1 MSFHLSHLDR
11 DGIGAFLFEYF
22 FFLSFLYRFLS
33 LPLKLSPIWQ
43 TRSIPVVTTDVHRST
58 NRRNKIPNYPWKK
71 HDKIVR
77 NWHPS
82 SHLHTRPPILHSLHR
97 PVSNQCL
104 TSQRFFPLL
113 YSFFFPSRE
122 IKQCLTVKT
131 RGKMRLEGFDIATEI
146 TGMDGKDDACR
157 IYRSTWLP
165 GFVDQSLFSHGVIR
179 SRRRDFPL
187 SFCHANEGISGGEF
201 DRPPLTEGTFARLL
215 RI

>member
-1 MSFHLSHLDR
+1 MFFHLSHLDR

-22 FFLSFLYRFLS
+22 FFFIVSLSFFIAIEHVR
-33 LPLKLSPIWQ
+33 LKIIIRIRRYWKPIDFPAKNEYYSRAVSSSAKLFPIWQ

-104 TSQRFFPLL
+104 TNQRFFPLL

-131 RGKMRLEGFDIATEI
+131 RGKMRLEGNLISRPKYSSRNW
-146 TGMDGKDDACR
+146 GKKK
-157 IYRSTWLP
+157 I
-165 GFVDQSLFSHGVIR
+165 
-179 SRRRDFPL
+179 
-187 SFCHANEGISGGEF
+187 
-201 DRPPLTEGTFARLL
+201 
-215 RI
+215 

>member
-1 MSFHLSHLDR
+1 MELVRSFSN
-11 DGIGAFLFEYF
+11 ISF
-22 FFLSFLYRFLS
+22 FYRFS
-33 LPLKLSPIWQ
+33 IVFYRNRTRTFKNYYSKYERRYWKPIDFPAKNEYYSRAVSSSAKLSPIWQ

-146 TGMDGKDDACR
+146 
-157 IYRSTWLP
+157 
-165 GFVDQSLFSHGVIR
+165 FVS
-179 SRRRDFPL
+179 
-187 SFCHANEGISGGEF
+187 
-201 DRPPLTEGTFARLL
+201 
-215 RI
+215 

>member
-1 MSFHLSHLDR
+1 MELVRSFSN
-11 DGIGAFLFEYF
+11 ISF
-22 FFLSFLYRFLS
+22 FFIVSLSFFIAIEHVRLKIIIRNTSDVIGNRSISLRKMNIILVPFL

-43 TRSIPVVTTDVHRST
+43 IRSIPVVTTDVHRST

-131 RGKMRLEGFDIATEI
+131 RGKMRLEGNLISRPKYSSRNW
-146 TGMDGKDDACR
+146 GKKK
-157 IYRSTWLP
+157 I
-165 GFVDQSLFSHGVIR
+165 
-179 SRRRDFPL
+179 
-187 SFCHANEGISGGEF
+187 
-201 DRPPLTEGTFARLL
+201 
-215 RI
+215 